1 MSSGDTSRPDW
12 PAFARR
18 VIQLATRSCDTRRAE
33 PPDAPRHPRGGVFVS
48 LRKGGKL
55 RGCMGTLDPD
65 LPLADAVREAA
76 ISAAMHDPRYPTLT
90 PAELAET
97 KVEVSILSAAA
108 PMKDLDELVLGRH
121 GVIVRRGKQQGLFLP
136 QVATDHGLSKEEF
149 LTRCAAEKA
158 HLPPDAWRDPSTEVL
173 LFTSEVFR
181 E

>member
-1 MSSGDTSRPDW
+1 MSSGDTSRIDW
-12 PAFARR
+12 PTFARR
-18 VIQLATRSCDTRRAE
+18 VIDLAIRSSDIHRAE
-33 PPDAPRHPRGGVFVS
+33 PPDTPRQASGGVFVT

-55 RGCMGTLDPD
+55 RGCMGTLEPD

-76 ISAAMHDPRYPTLT
+76 ISAAMHDPRFPTLT

-108 PMKDLDELVLGRH
+108 PMKNLDELILGRH
-121 GVIVRRGKQQGLFLP
+121 GVIVSRGKQRGLFLP

-158 HLPPDAWRDPSTEVL
+158 HLPPDAWRDAATEVL